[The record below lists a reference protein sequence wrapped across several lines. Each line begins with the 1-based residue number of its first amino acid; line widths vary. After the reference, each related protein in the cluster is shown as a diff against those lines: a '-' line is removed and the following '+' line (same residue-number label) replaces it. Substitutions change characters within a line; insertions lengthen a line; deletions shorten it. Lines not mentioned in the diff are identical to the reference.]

1 MDFELA
7 SPLCFLLL
15 LLLLP
20 FFTAAQTDQTKNIS
34 LGSTLTALHNKS
46 FWASPSGDF
55 AFGFQEI
62 GKHGFLLAIWFNKIP
77 ERTIVWSANGDTLV
91 SKGSAVEL
99 TADGRFMLNDVATG
113 KQISVADFVGTGV
126 SYAAMLDTGNFILA
140 NRNSTILWQSFDQPT
155 DTILPLQILN
165 QKGIIFARY
174 TPTNYSKGRFR
185 FALQSNGQLL
195 LYTTHFP
202 LDSANTTIYWSTD
215 TKDSCFQVIYNMSGS
230 IYLTARNRS
239 ILHMISS
246 NTVSFQDFYQRATL
260 DYDGV
265 LRHYVY
271 PKSAGTSAAG
281 GNHGLDYYIDP
292 DDVLK
297 GCKKDFVSQSCDA
310 ASPETDQFHFQEMQN
325 TDWPESEYEKNGQC
339 WLKGSPLLNG
349 RVDPINGVKGLV
361 KIRKDNSTLRSGD
374 RYMKKKDN
382 STLIMVGTVLL
393 SSSGFLNLLLLLT
406 TYFLVSRF
414 YYGKAK
420 VGQPHQITNLKNF
433 THKELE
439 EATNGFKEELGRGA
453 FATVFKGVLG
463 SDEGKCVAVKRL
475 NVMIEEFDLEFKV
488 ELSAISRTNHWDLV
502 ELLGFCNER
511 EHQIL
516 VYEFM
521 RNNSLASFIFEKS
534 RPNWNRRKEIAFGI
548 TRGLL
553 YLREECSTQIIH
565 CDIKPQNILLDDCYT
580 ARISDLGLAKLF
592 KVNQTQTTTRI
603 RGTRGY
609 VSPEWFKNMP
619 ITAKV
624 DVYSYGIMLLEIICC
639 RRNFDK
645 EAKDEDQMVLAD
657 WACDCYKQIKLHL
670 LFQNDDEAMG
680 DIKNMEKYVMIA
692 MWCIQED
699 PSLRPTTK
707 KLTMM
712 LKGAKQVSVPTYPSP
727 ITSSNQSILS
737 SSTY

>member
-1 MDFELA
+1 
-7 SPLCFLLL
+7 
-15 LLLLP
+15 
-20 FFTAAQTDQTKNIS
+20 
-34 LGSTLTALHNKS
+34 
-46 FWASPSGDF
+46 
-55 AFGFQEI
+55 
-62 GKHGFLLAIWFNKIP
+62 
-77 ERTIVWSANGDTLV
+77 
-91 SKGSAVEL
+91 
-99 TADGRFMLNDVATG
+99 
-113 KQISVADFVGTGV
+113 
-126 SYAAMLDTGNFILA
+126 MLDTGNFILA

-202 LDSANTTIYWSTD
+202 LDSANTTIYG
-215 TKDSCFQVIYNMSGS
+215 Q
-230 IYLTARNRS
+230 LTPRIAVFRS

-246 NTVSFQDFYQRATL
+246 NTVSFQDIYQRATL

-271 PKSAGTSAAG
+271 PKSAGTSVAG
-281 GNHGLDYYIDP
+281 GIMAWTSLSFIPPNICITILQEKGGGVCGYNSICRHDQGIICQCPPGYSFIDP

-310 ASPETDQFHFQEMQN
+310 ASPETDQVHFQEMQN

-349 RVDPINGVKGLV
+349 RVDPINGVKGLI

-420 VGQPHQITNLKNF
+420 VSQPHQITNLKNF

-453 FATVFKGVLG
+453 FVTVFKGVLG
-463 SDEGKCVAVKRL
+463 SDEGKCVAIKRL
-475 NVMIEEFDLEFKV
+475 NVMIEGIDLEFKA
-488 ELSAISRTNHWDLV
+488 ELSTISRTNHRNLV

-511 EHQIL
+511 EHRIL
-516 VYEFM
+516 VYEFLGKD
-521 RNNSLASFIFEKS
+521 SLASFLFEKS
-534 RPNWNRRKEIAFGI
+534 RPNWNRRKEIALGI
-548 TRGLL
+548 ARGLL
-553 YLREECSTQIIH
+553 YLHEECSSQIIH
-565 CDIKPQNILLDDCYT
+565 CDIKPQNILLDDSYT
-580 ARISDLGLAKLF
+580 AIISDLGLAKLL
-592 KVNQTQTTTRI
+592 KMNQTQTTTRI

-609 VSPEWFKNMP
+609 VSPEGFKSMP

-680 DIKNMEKYVMIA
+680 DIKNMEKNVMIA

-707 KLTMM
+707 
-712 LKGAKQVSVPTYPSP
+712 
-727 ITSSNQSILS
+727 N
-737 SSTY
+737 

>member
-1 MDFELA
+1 
-7 SPLCFLLL
+7 
-15 LLLLP
+15 
-20 FFTAAQTDQTKNIS
+20 
-34 LGSTLTALHNKS
+34 
-46 FWASPSGDF
+46 
-55 AFGFQEI
+55 
-62 GKHGFLLAIWFNKIP
+62 
-77 ERTIVWSANGDTLV
+77 
-91 SKGSAVEL
+91 
-99 TADGRFMLNDVATG
+99 
-113 KQISVADFVGTGV
+113 
-126 SYAAMLDTGNFILA
+126 MLDTGNFILA

-202 LDSANTTIYWSTD
+202 LDSANTIYWSTD
-215 TKDSCFQVIYNMSGS
+215 TKDSGFQVICNMSGS

-246 NTVSFQDFYQRATL
+246 NTVSFQDTYQRATL

-271 PKSAGTSAAG
+271 PKSACSSVAG
-281 GNHGLDYYIDP
+281 GIMAWTSLSFIPPNICITILQEKGGDACGYNSICRHDQGIIRQCPPGYSFIDP

-349 RVDPINGVKGLV
+349 RVNPINGVKGLV

-382 STLIMVGTVLL
+382 STLIM
-393 SSSGFLNLLLLLT
+393 
-406 TYFLVSRF
+406 
-414 YYGKAK
+414 
-420 VGQPHQITNLKNF
+420 
-433 THKELE
+433 LE

-463 SDEGKCVAVKRL
+463 SDEGKCVAIKRS
-475 NVMIEEFDLEFKV
+475 NVMIEEIDLEFKA
-488 ELSAISRTNHWDLV
+488 ELSAIRRTNHRNLV

-511 EHQIL
+511 EHRIL
-516 VYEFM
+516 VYEFLGKD
-521 RNNSLASFIFEKS
+521 SLASFLFEKS
-534 RPNWNRRKEIAFGI
+534 RPNWNRRKEIALGI
-548 TRGLL
+548 ARGLL
-553 YLREECSTQIIH
+553 YLHEECSSQNIH
-565 CDIKPQNILLDDCYT
+565 CDIKPQNIVLDDSYT
-580 ARISDLGLAKLF
+580 ARISNFRLAKLL
-592 KVNQTQTTTRI
+592 KMDQTQTTTRI

-609 VSPEWFKNMP
+609 ISPEWFKNMP

-639 RRNFDK
+639 RKNFDE
-645 EAKDEDQMVLAD
+645 EAKDEDQMVLA
-657 WACDCYKQIKLHL
+657 
-670 LFQNDDEAMG
+670 NDDEAME
-680 DIKNMEKYVMIA
+680 DIKNMEMYVMIT
-692 MWCIQED
+692 MWCIQEH

-707 KLTMM
+707 KLTKM
-712 LKGAKQVSVPTYPSP
+712 LEGAEEVSVPTDPSP

>member
-1 MDFELA
+1 MAFELA

-20 FFTAAQTDQTKNIS
+20 FFTTAQTDQTKNIS

-55 AFGFQEI
+55 AFGFREI
-62 GKHGFLLAIWFNKIP
+62 
-77 ERTIVWSANGDTLV
+77 ANGDNLV

-140 NRNSTILWQSFDQPT
+140 NRNSTILWQTNRHNPT
-155 DTILPLQILN
+155 LQILN
-165 QKGIIFARY
+165 QKGILFAHY

-185 FALQSNGQLL
+185 FALQSNGQ
-195 LYTTHFP
+195 
-202 LDSANTTIYWSTD
+202 IYWSTE
-215 TKDSCFQVIYNMSGS
+215 TKDSNFQVIYNMSGS

-281 GNHGLDYYIDP
+281 GIMASTSLSFIPPNICITILQEKGGGACGYNSICRHDQGIICQCPPGYSFIDP

-339 WLKGSPLLNG
+339 WLKGSPLLKG
-349 RVDPINGVKGLV
+349 RVDPVNGVKGLV

-374 RYMKKKDN
+374 RYMKKKDD

-414 YYGKAK
+414 YYGKAM

-439 EATNGFKEELGRGA
+439 EATNGFKEELGR
-453 FATVFKGVLG
+453 
-463 SDEGKCVAVKRL
+463 D
-475 NVMIEEFDLEFKV
+475 
-488 ELSAISRTNHWDLV
+488 
-502 ELLGFCNER
+502 
-511 EHQIL
+511 
-516 VYEFM
+516 
-521 RNNSLASFIFEKS
+521 
-534 RPNWNRRKEIAFGI
+534 
-548 TRGLL
+548 
-553 YLREECSTQIIH
+553 
-565 CDIKPQNILLDDCYT
+565 
-580 ARISDLGLAKLF
+580 
-592 KVNQTQTTTRI
+592 
-603 RGTRGY
+603 
-609 VSPEWFKNMP
+609 
-619 ITAKV
+619 
-624 DVYSYGIMLLEIICC
+624 
-639 RRNFDK
+639 
-645 EAKDEDQMVLAD
+645 
-657 WACDCYKQIKLHL
+657 
-670 LFQNDDEAMG
+670 
-680 DIKNMEKYVMIA
+680 
-692 MWCIQED
+692 
-699 PSLRPTTK
+699 
-707 KLTMM
+707 
-712 LKGAKQVSVPTYPSP
+712 PSP
-727 ITSSNQSILS
+727 ITSSNHSILS